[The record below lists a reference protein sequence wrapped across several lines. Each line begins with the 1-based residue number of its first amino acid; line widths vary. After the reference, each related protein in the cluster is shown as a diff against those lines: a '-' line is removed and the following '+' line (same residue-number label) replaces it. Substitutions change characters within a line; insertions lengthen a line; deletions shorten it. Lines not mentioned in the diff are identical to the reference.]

1 MSETNGKSEDWR
13 ERLDRVTAS
22 HVQLMTDVEIF
33 RREHAAH
40 VRRHDEFERQY
51 DERREQDRKEQKL
64 RDEKIDARIDKLVSA
79 IGEFM
84 RRTKDAA

>member
-22 HVQLMTDVEIF
+22 HVQLMTDVEVF
-33 RREHAAH
+33 RREHAEH
-40 VRRHDEFERQY
+40 VRRHDEFERRY
-51 DERREQDRKEQKL
+51 DAQREADRAEAKARGEA
-64 RDEKIDARIDKLVSA
+64 IDARIDKLVGA